1 MIPRREDPPEV
12 LLAQA
17 RWLQSSFVERA
28 AIAVELLL
36 YADDSLLVER
46 LDAVA
51 ARTGLPLVAADD
63 VLMHLRSRKPVQD
76 TLTAVRLKRPLADC
90 GYALARNA
98 EQHLRSRLRLRLRL
112 RLRNSTGRRGCRPRS
127 PSPRVAR
134 SA

>member
-51 ARTGLPLVAADD
+51 ARTGLPLVAAGD

-112 RLRNSTGRRGCRPRS
+112 RNSTGRRGCRPRS